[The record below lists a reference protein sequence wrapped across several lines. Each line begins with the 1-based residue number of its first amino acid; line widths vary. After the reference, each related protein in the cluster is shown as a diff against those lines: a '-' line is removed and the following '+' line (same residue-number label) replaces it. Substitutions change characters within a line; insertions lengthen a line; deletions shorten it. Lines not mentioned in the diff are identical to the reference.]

1 MDFMNLY
8 KREDRGGVYY
18 ARIERSKKF
27 TNGKKVSLRTKDRTE
42 ARAIFRSMKKQW
54 LENRLADLDGSPRI
68 SLKDFIKEYTEHP
81 DRIDLS
87 PNTLRMDRLALKSLA
102 DVLGHNAAIK
112 AINAPK
118 IGQFKKTCR
127 GRKLSKST
135 INTYLRH
142 IKAALNAARE
152 WGFIEK
158 TPKIKPIKVDKRLP
172 ITLSR
177 KEVNQILEY
186 SKREN
191 YEMWR
196 IITFALWTGCRRL
209 EILNL
214 KWQDISENTC
224 RIIGKGGK
232 ERIVYLLPDTSKAL
246 GKKRDIGPVFKRLH
260 KDTVSH
266 QFRALADACS
276 IKAHFH
282 NLRHTAATHM
292 VKNGIPL
299 EVIQKI
305 LGHSDIRTT
314 QIYAL
319 IYDDVIEKEMS
330 KLKY

>member
-8 KREDRGGVYY
+8 KRDDRGGVWY

-27 TNGKKVSLRTKDRTE
+27 PNGKKVSLRTKDTTE
-42 ARAIFRSMKKQW
+42 AKAIFRSMKKQW
-54 LENRLADLDGSPRI
+54 LENRLADLDGSRRI
-68 SLKDFIKEYTEHP
+68 YLKDFIKEYTEHP

-87 PNTLRMDRLALKSLA
+87 KDTLRMDRTALKSLGE
-102 DVLGHNAAIK
+102 VVGQGAAIK
-112 AINAPK
+112 TINDRK
-118 IGQFKKTCR
+118 IIQYKKTCKD
-127 GRKLSKST
+127 RKLSKNT
-135 INTYLRH
+135 INSYLRH
-142 IKAALNAARE
+142 IKAAMNTARE
-152 WGFIEK
+152 WGYIEK
-158 TPKIKPIKVDKRLP
+158 TPKIKPVKVIKRLP
-172 ITLSR
+172 ATLSQ
-177 KEVNQILEY
+177 KEVNKILKY
-186 SKREN
+186 SKKANR
-191 YEMWR
+191 EMWR
-196 IITFALWTGCRRL
+196 IISFALWTGCRRQ

-214 KWQDISENTC
+214 KWQNVTESTC
-224 RIIGKGGK
+224 RIIGKGK
-232 ERIVYLLPDTSKAL
+232 ERIVYLLPDATKAL
-246 GKKRDIGPVFKRLH
+246 GKMRDIGPVFKRMH

-266 QFRALADACS
+266 QFKTLADACS